1 MTHFKNITKEEA
13 LEILNISTPKEVINY
28 YNNPY
33 KIKSEELEFYRVNG
47 FVTLS
52 NVVEKY
58 PLDYAR
64 NLIQAAVYLKKE
76 DDKRTLAEKT
86 PYEQSFL
93 QCGFLSFEYP
103 AVKDLV
109 FGKRFAG
116 IAQDLMKV
124 NGIRLWHDQALFKEV
139 GGRATPVHQDSSYW
153 PIQNPAL
160 TTTMWLSLN
169 GSSKDNGCLY
179 FYPGT
184 HKAEKEYVDIFK
196 NPHEPE
202 RLKKIEKVYAPLNA
216 GDATYHSGLTFHGTD
231 ENRTEEMRKGMT
243 IIYLNDGN
251 KFDASDK
258 RNSTHKSCDG
268 LKSGQI
274 INTIYTPKLI

>member
-52 NVVEKY
+52 NVLEKY

-109 FGKRFAG
+109 FGKRF
-116 IAQDLMKV
+116 V
-124 NGIRLWHDQALFKEV
+124 R
-139 GGRATPVHQDSSYW
+139 
-153 PIQNPAL
+153 
-160 TTTMWLSLN
+160 
-169 GSSKDNGCLY
+169 
-179 FYPGT
+179 
-184 HKAEKEYVDIFK
+184 
-196 NPHEPE
+196 
-202 RLKKIEKVYAPLNA
+202 
-216 GDATYHSGLTFHGTD
+216 
-231 ENRTEEMRKGMT
+231 
-243 IIYLNDGN
+243 
-251 KFDASDK
+251 
-258 RNSTHKSCDG
+258 
-268 LKSGQI
+268 
-274 INTIYTPKLI
+274 